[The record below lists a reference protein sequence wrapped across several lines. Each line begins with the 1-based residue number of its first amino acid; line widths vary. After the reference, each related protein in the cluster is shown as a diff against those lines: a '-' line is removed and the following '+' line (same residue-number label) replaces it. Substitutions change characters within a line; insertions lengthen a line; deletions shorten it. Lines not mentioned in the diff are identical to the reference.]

1 MQKMSDDLFKIK
13 TKEKNEEEKSSTTG
27 SKNPN
32 DSNKSNAYHKINEM
46 DLFEEINTKDEKK
59 TQSRNNTSRAN
70 QRLDILDDAF
80 AMDDLFGLDDGVDF
94 PQSEVLDDR
103 GDSIKSS
110 FNPNTSEIIDRGEE
124 VCFNPNISQKE
135 STPSKSTS
143 TSPKKSTP
151 SKSTSTSKK
160 DFKKDLENNAKTLL
174 DSLYVNQRN
183 SDNPHKTHESRKE
196 CSSLD
201 HKSEAS
207 FSPGSSPKDYFNSNT
222 SANTDKCKDVCFNSN
237 TSTDTDKCKDVCFN
251 SNTSTDIDKCNDV
264 CFSQS
269 DNLSQDHSIK
279 KEKRD
284 EKGKAP
290 LYSSKDNT
298 PLAKGYDIPKK
309 EEQSKEEKFKEKFK
323 ERSKDKSEE
332 KRHSPDVSM
341 KTRASSIGDYI
352 DKIKEKIATESPGEK
367 LNSTKEEN
375 GDNVT
380 IEDKIYTGLETGCN
394 VALDMMEGAG
404 ENLAFRLKRGATSI
418 FSSFQNKMLKKK
430 FKRNDNIIQYGDFM
444 FYEMEDELM
453 LYRYIGVDTEIKI
466 PSYVEG
472 MPVSYLEKNF
482 LRFNAI
488 KSIGRGLSIDR
499 IQDISMESIQDNLFN
514 IKSVQLPST
523 LKILPAKV
531 FSGCKRIDELVI
543 PESVTLVQPNAFVG
557 CRPTRII
564 FLGEAP
570 KQLQDSNLAKVH
582 IYCKQEHFDS
592 FFKLMRN
599 YDDYIAN
606 KTIKERYLRLR
617 NKILNSK
624 DTSKWERMR
633 RATDISDE
641 SLIKGLHNVN

>member
-1 MQKMSDDLFKIK
+1 MKTMSDDLFQRPKK
-13 TKEKNEEEKSSTTG
+13 KEDDTSSGTSQNTQ
-27 SKNPN
+27 
-32 DSNKSNAYHKINEM
+32 KINEM
-46 DLFEEINTKDEKK
+46 DLFGDVEKRKHSTEPEKSTIEEQLQNYSNNSEDAFSMDDDLSSLFSHEGSSDNATKVKAAEEDNTSGLKVEDKREVKSADAFNMDNDLSSLFNREINSNETTKEDKDSVDEALDKK
-59 TQSRNNTSRAN
+59 ALDKKAPKQIDLYADTENKHVQGYEIPNTKNKHVQGYEIPNTKNTSDAKKDVN
-70 QRLDILDDAF
+70 KDVKKSGKKDVNKNVNEDADKIADDA
-80 AMDDLFGLDDGVDF
+80 
-94 PQSEVLDDR
+94 
-103 GDSIKSS
+103 K
-110 FNPNTSEIIDRGEE
+110 
-124 VCFNPNISQKE
+124 
-135 STPSKSTS
+135 
-143 TSPKKSTP
+143 
-151 SKSTSTSKK
+151 
-160 DFKKDLENNAKTLL
+160 
-174 DSLYVNQRN
+174 
-183 SDNPHKTHESRKE
+183 H
-196 CSSLD
+196 
-201 HKSEAS
+201 
-207 FSPGSSPKDYFNSNT
+207 
-222 SANTDKCKDVCFNSN
+222 
-237 TSTDTDKCKDVCFN
+237 
-251 SNTSTDIDKCNDV
+251 
-264 CFSQS
+264 FSQ
-269 DNLSQDHSIK
+269 
-279 KEKRD
+279 EKTSF
-284 EKGKAP
+284 A
-290 LYSSKDNT
+290 
-298 PLAKGYDIPKK
+298 
-309 EEQSKEEKFKEKFK
+309 
-323 ERSKDKSEE
+323 
-332 KRHSPDVSM
+332 DVSM

-444 FYEMEDELM
+444 FYEMEEELM
-453 LYRYIGVDTEIKI
+453 LYRYVGVETEIKI

-624 DTSKWERMR
+624 DTAKWERMR